1 MTVTAIG
8 FANKYYT
15 LWQISEE
22 TKPLGNGRSYVITHY
37 TYVKNISFDKETA
50 LAKYP
55 GATLNE
61 NLRGM
66 TRSWDSAP
74 KEVWDNVDTFR
85 FGKYAYTKIAD
96 NTDTNYLEWYWNQ
109 VYADHKEYVGEVLKS
124 RGYEIRSWVS
134 EYNGS
139 ENFYLVS
146 PEELEAEKIRE
157 AKKNSTLKMLESN
170 EPFNITFDHNPDEE
184 GYCRIGDILYHF
196 QEVKSNYYQGYVYY
210 LPVVNG
216 KQKRIKNKNLIIKNY
231 THRIDDNEL
240 IVVEILDFEISK

>member
-8 FANKYYT
+8 FANKFYT

-61 NLRGM
+61 NLHGM

-109 VYADHKEYVGEVLKS
+109 VNSDHKEYVGNVLKS
-124 RGYEIRSWVS
+124 RGYEIRTWGDD
-134 EYNGS
+134 NQ
-139 ENFYLVS
+139 YLMS
-146 PEELEAEKIRE
+146 PEALENERIEE
-157 AKKNSTLKMLESN
+157 ANKNEIMEVLKANNPIEIS
-170 EPFNITFDHNPDEE
+170 FDHNPGFD
-184 GYCRIGDILYHF
+184 GCCRNGNVYYHF
-196 QEVKSNYYQGYVYY
+196 QEVKENYYQGWEYY

-231 THRIDDNEL
+231 TYRTEDNGN
-240 IVVEILDFEISK
+240 ITVEILDFDIVK

>member
-8 FANKYYT
+8 FANKFYT

-55 GATLNE
+55 GATINE

-109 VYADHKEYVGEVLKS
+109 VYSDHKEYVGNVLKS
-124 RGYEIRSWVS
+124 RGYEIRTWG
-134 EYNGS
+134 ND
-139 ENFYLVS
+139 NQYLMS
-146 PEELEAEKIRE
+146 PEALENERIE
-157 AKKNSTLKMLESN
+157 EVNKNEMLDILKANNPIEIS
-170 EPFNITFDHNPDEE
+170 FDHNPGFD
-184 GYCRIGDILYHF
+184 GCCRNRNVYYHF
-196 QEVKSNYYQGYVYY
+196 QEVKENYYQGWEYY

-231 THRIDDNEL
+231 TYRTEDNGN
-240 IVVEILDFEISK
+240 ITVEILDFDIVK